1 MSAVNFA
8 NIKKTLYYFKR
19 NGFIRTWYTLLERIQ
34 SKEEYTYVPVSEA
47 ALADQRRKAEDMHTT
62 FSVVVPAYRTGEVFL
77 RDLLDSLEA
86 QSYPRWELILADA
99 TEDDS
104 VVQRLAGWM
113 DGRTESR
120 IRYIKL
126 PANEGISVNTNRALE
141 YATGDYTGLL
151 DHDDILT
158 PDALYEMAAHIENAE
173 NAGTSPGML
182 YSDEDK
188 CNGEGTVFYEPHYK
202 EDFNRELLFSNNYIC
217 HFLVMKTP
225 LIKELGFRKEY
236 DGAQDYDLVLRA
248 TDRVLRELEGYR
260 EANAS
265 VIHVPKILYH
275 WRCHDSSTAAN
286 PQSKLYAYE
295 AGKKAL
301 QNLAD
306 DKGYPAVAEH
316 TAHLGFYRLCYGAP
330 IWKARPEIGLV
341 GGRILEK
348 GRMAGGRYGEDGTLF
363 YKGLSGHFTGY
374 MHRAVLRQDA
384 WAVDIRCVMVRPE
397 LRERFEDVVGVPY
410 VSRRIKAGD
419 MGEVEIFDADTLPA
433 DADYL
438 ELSRRLAAA
447 THEKGY
453 GVLWDPCITLKI

>member
-1 MSAVNFA
+1 MGAVNFA
-8 NIKKTLYYFKR
+8 NIKKTLYYFRR
-19 NGFIRTWYTLLERIQ
+19 NGLSRTWYTLLERMQ
-34 SKEEYTYVPVSEA
+34 SREDYDYMPVSEEV
-47 ALADQRRKAEDMHTT
+47 LANQRRRSENMHTT
-62 FSVVVPAYRTGEVFL
+62 FSVVVPAYRTGEIFL

-104 VVQRLAGWM
+104 VEQRLAGWLE
-113 DGRTESR
+113 GRTESR
-120 IRYIKL
+120 IRYVKL

-158 PDALYEMAAHIENAE
+158 QDALYEMAVRIEDAE
-173 NAGTSPGML
+173 NAGASPEML

-188 CNGEGTVFYEPHYK
+188 CNGEGNVFYEPHYK

-217 HFLVMKTP
+217 HFLVIKTS
-225 LIKELGFRKEY
+225 LIKELGFRREY

-248 TDRVLRELEGYR
+248 TDRILRGRKGYR

-286 PQSKLYAYE
+286 PRSKLYAYE
-295 AGKKAL
+295 AGKRAL
-301 QNLAD
+301 QDLAD
-306 DKGYPAVAEH
+306 TKGYHAAAEH
-316 TAHLGFYRLCYGAP
+316 TSHLGFYRLCYGDDF
-330 IWKARPEIGLV
+330 WKVRPEIGLV

-348 GRMAGGRYGEDGTLF
+348 GCIAGGRYGEDGTIF
-363 YKGLSGHFTGY
+363 YKGLPKHFTGY

-397 LRERFEDVVGVPY
+397 IQEWFEDVVGVPY

-433 DADYL
+433 DADVT
-438 ELSRRLAAA
+438 ELSLRLAAVA
-447 THEKGY
+447 QEKGY